1 MPPSQRNPDVAPV
14 DAVAEP
20 ARPQRADG
28 RRNQARVLEEA
39 FAAFAAHGAAVSIR
53 EIARRAGVS
62 TGTVT
67 RHFPTKEVLFRAV
80 ALHRIE
86 HLVRGAQ
93 EIAAREHPATAFFTF
108 FALLVR
114 QSAADHAVG
123 DALTGAGFDLQA
135 AASTAIHDF
144 NAAMAGL
151 LTRAQHAG
159 AVRADADSADVK
171 ALIAG
176 CIARDDDGAAQ
187 QRMIEIACD
196 GLRPRQA
203 VSRADPRDTA

>member
-1 MPPSQRNPDVAPV
+1 MSPPDRTPDPAST
-14 DAVAEP
+14 DAGEKA

-67 RHFPTKEVLFRAV
+67 RHFPTKEALFRAV

-86 HLVRGAQ
+86 HLVRSA
-93 EIAAREHPATAFFTF
+93 EDIAAREAPATAFFTF
-108 FALLVR
+108 FAFLVR
-114 QSAADHAVG
+114 QGAADHAVG

-135 AASTAIHDF
+135 AASTAISDF
-144 NAAMAGL
+144 GAAMTDL
-151 LTRAQHAG
+151 LSRAQQAG
-159 AVRADADSADVK
+159 TVRADVDTTDIK

-196 GLRPRQA
+196 GLRPR
-203 VSRADPRDTA
+203 PT

>member
-1 MPPSQRNPDVAPV
+1 MPSTERTPDATHT

-20 ARPQRADG
+20 IRPQRADG

-39 FAAFAAHGAAVSIR
+39 FAAFAEHGAAVPIR

-67 RHFPTKEVLFRAV
+67 RHYPTKEALFRAV
-80 ALHRIE
+80 ALHRLE
-86 HLVRGAQ
+86 HLVRSAD
-93 EIAAREHPATAFFTF
+93 EIAAREPPATAFFTF

-123 DALTGAGFDLQA
+123 DALTGAGFDLHA
-135 AASTAIHDF
+135 EASTAIRDF
-144 NAAMAGL
+144 NAAMTGL
-151 LTRAQHAG
+151 LTRAQHAA
-159 AVRADADSADVK
+159 AVRRDADSADVK

-176 CIARDDDGAAQ
+176 CIARHDDGTAQ

-196 GLRPRQA
+196 GLRPRLTCDYR
-203 VSRADPRDTA
+203 S